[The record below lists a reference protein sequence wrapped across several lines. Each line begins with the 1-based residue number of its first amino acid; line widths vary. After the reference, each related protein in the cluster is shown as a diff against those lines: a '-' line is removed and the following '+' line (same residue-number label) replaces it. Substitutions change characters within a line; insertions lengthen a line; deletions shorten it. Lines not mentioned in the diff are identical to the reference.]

1 MLPDLTSTHHLQKQ
15 KTTLFMGDDSGNT
28 SGLHHTH
35 SLKHSRTG
43 PLLSPDFRRPRAR
56 WPTPCSQPATTV
68 TCCGNSTRRSRKPR
82 PSCRGQCPRPTAR
95 WPSGGP
101 SMRRTPSSARRSW
114 KRPSV
119 YCELQKRKMTG
130 FPAEQLPERSVMMII
145 TQ

>member
-56 WPTPCSQPATTV
+56 WPMPCSQPATTV

-82 PSCRGQCPRPTAR
+82 LSCRGRCPRPIAR

-101 SMRRTPSSARRSW
+101 STRRTPSSARRSW
-114 KRPSV
+114 RRPSRGSQV
-119 YCELQKRKMTG
+119 TLGEMTLRHKEETG
-130 FPAEQLPERSVMMII
+130 DRPCLPP
-145 TQ
+145 